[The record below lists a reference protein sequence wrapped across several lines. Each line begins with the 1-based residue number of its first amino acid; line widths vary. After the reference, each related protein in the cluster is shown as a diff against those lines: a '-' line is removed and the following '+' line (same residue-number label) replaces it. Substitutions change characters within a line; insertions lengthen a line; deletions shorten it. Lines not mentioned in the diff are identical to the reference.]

1 MTRIDRRRLLAG
13 GVAGAVAAA
22 IGPARAQGFP
32 VRPIRIVVPFT
43 AGGGADILAR
53 NVGIKLTE
61 QLGQQIV
68 VESKPGGNTLI
79 ATEYVAKAAPDGY
92 TLLMQTNNFSVNMW
106 LYQKLPYDT
115 FADFVPVSLVA
126 TNPHILVVTNT
137 MPVHTLAEF
146 VAFATAKPGEITFGT
161 AGSGSVNHLAAE
173 LFKIMAGVDMTHVPY
188 KGSGSVIPDLIAG
201 HIHCHFAALPVVVGQ
216 IQAGRLR
223 PIALTTLH
231 RHPAVPDVP
240 TIDELGYK
248 GYDFG
253 SWFGLIAPAKTPAD
267 IVARIAAETAV
278 AVTHPDVV
286 ARLVGFEAQGTTPE
300 AFAAYLGRD
309 RDKARDLIKASGAQ
323 ID

>member
-1 MTRIDRRRLLAG
+1 MTSRRQLLIGSA
-13 GVAGAVAAA
+13 AGALAAA
-22 IGPARAQGFP
+22 IGPARAQAFP
-32 VRPIRIVVPFT
+32 TRPIRIVVPFT
-43 AGGGADILAR
+43 AGGGADLLSR

-61 QLGQQIV
+61 QLGQPIV

-92 TLLMQTNNFSVNMW
+92 TLLMQTNNFSVNEW
-106 LYQKLPYDT
+106 LYEKRAYDAR
-115 FADFVPVSLVA
+115 ADFVPISLVA
-126 TNPHILVVTNT
+126 TNPHILVVTNA

-146 VAFATAKPGEITFGT
+146 IAFAKAKPGEITFGT
-161 AGSGSVNHLAAE
+161 AGSGTVNHLAGE
-173 LFKIMAGVDMTHVPY
+173 LLKIMAGIDMTHVPY

-223 PIALTTLH
+223 PIALTTLN

-240 TIDELGYK
+240 TIDELGYT

-267 IVARIAAETAV
+267 IVTRLATETAV
-278 AVTHPDVV
+278 AIRHPDVI
-286 ARLVGFEAQGTTPE
+286 ARLVGFEAQGTTPA
-300 AFAAYLGRD
+300 AFAAFLDRD
-309 RDKARDLIKASGAQ
+309 RDKARDLIKASGAK